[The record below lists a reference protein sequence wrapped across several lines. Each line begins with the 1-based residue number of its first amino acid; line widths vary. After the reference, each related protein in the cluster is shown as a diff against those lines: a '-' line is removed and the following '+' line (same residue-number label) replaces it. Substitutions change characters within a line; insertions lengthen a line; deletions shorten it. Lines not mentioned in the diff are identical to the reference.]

1 MANRAEPLSIE
12 SLLQK
17 QKAEKEAA
25 AKPKFLSKEERAKIA
40 IAQRAKEINAQKLKE
55 DNARRDREALEREA
69 EELRQRERGG
79 RYGGRCKCALPRAF
93 YSLLTL
99 LYNIDDD
106 RYAHPEHNRNDRND
120 RHGRRDR
127 GNNNNNS
134 SSNSNTRPPPP
145 QDERRSTPREGYQN
159 VPTGPR
165 AERSKPVSSST
176 PSSSSSM
183 PPPPV
188 PQSHTLPEPTEP
200 YVPKLTD
207 DDLSAIRSR
216 YLGVDKKKRKI
227 RKMNDRK
234 FVFDWDAQDDTFAE
248 DSPVAVGS
256 NRQGAQVM
264 FGRGRLAGM
273 DDGGGSGPRKS
284 SASSASAAEAGKG
297 HLQLADALERRMA
310 AKSGLDERHWTEKPL
325 EEMKERDWR
334 IFREDF
340 SISARGGQIPH
351 PLRSWKESSI
361 PATILEC
368 IEAIG
373 YKEPSPIQRQAI
385 PIGLQN
391 RDIIGI
397 AETGSGKT
405 AAFVIPMLAFISNMP
420 PFTDDN
426 RHLGPYALIMAPT
439 RELAQQIESEARK
452 FASPLGF
459 KCVSIVGGR
468 AVEEQQFNLR
478 EGAEIIIAT
487 PGRLRD
493 VIERHVLVLSQC
505 RYVVMDEAD
514 RMVHLGFEA
523 DLTFILDALPSETMA
538 GEDLGEQMDVDGE
551 TLVKKGRTRVTT
563 LFSATMPPAVERLAR
578 KYLKK
583 PAVITI
589 GEAGRAVD
597 TVEQRVEFVN
607 GDEKKKWVA
616 AVVVLNAWLTDAMD
630 RQRLLEILN
639 SGQYASPIIVFVNQK
654 KTADMVAKDLSRA
667 GVSVDID
674 CGACVLI
681 GKNVQWSA
689 ATLHSGKNQEQRE
702 ASLQS
707 LREGTSDVLVATDLA
722 GRGIDVQ
729 DVSLVINF
737 QMAST
742 IEAYV
747 HRIEISKS
755 PVSKVGVELAK
766 HEAAQHRVSREMK
779 RKREAD
785 DHGPLHD
792 LKRFLNHHI
801 PHPAHRQPRER
812 DASSISTA
820 SISPPSPR
828 VVPSRSPPK
837 PTYTP
842 RLPPTPTSSL
852 RNATQVHLSKK
863 YGKLGRVLG
872 SGAGGTVRLIKSSS
886 KTRGV
891 MYAVKEFRPKRN
903 GESEKEYQKK
913 VTAEFCV
920 GSTLKHP
927 NIIETVDIVSDHGLY
942 YEVRFSAP

>member
-1 MANRAEPLSIE
+1 MANRSEPLSIE

-17 QKAEKEAA
+17 QRAEKEAA
-25 AKPKFLSKEERAKIA
+25 SKPKFLSKEERAKIA
-40 IAQRAKEINAQKLKE
+40 IAARAKEIQEQREKE
-55 DNARRDREALEREA
+55 DNARKDREALERDA
-69 EELRQRERGG
+69 EDLRQKERSGG
-79 RYGGRCKCALPRAF
+79 RHNGGGAGR
-93 YSLLTL
+93 Y
-99 LYNIDDD
+99 DD
-106 RYAHPEHNRNDRND
+106 RYAHPERDRDHRGD
-120 RHGRRDR
+120 RHGRRDNRR
-127 GNNNNNS
+127 GNM
-134 SSNSNTRPPPP
+134 PPPP
-145 QDERRSTPREGYQN
+145 PPDDRRAPRDGYQN

-165 AERSKPVSSST
+165 AGRGKSGHTSGST
-176 PSSSSSM
+176 TPAPPPPSSSQ
-183 PPPPV
+183 PPLAPTTTIITTT
-188 PQSHTLPEPTEP
+188 TLPEETTP
-200 YVPKLTD
+200 YAPSMTD
-207 DDLSAIRSR
+207 GDLSAIRSR

-234 FVFDWDAQDDTFAE
+234 FVFDWDAQDDTFAA
-248 DSPVAVGS
+248 DAPAAVGGA
-256 NRQGAQVM
+256 RQGAQVM
-264 FGRGRLAGM
+264 FGRGRIAGM
-273 DDGGGSGPRKS
+273 DDGGGSGPRRPGGG
-284 SASSASAAEAGKG
+284 ATE
-297 HLQLADALERRMA
+297 LADALERRMA
-310 AKSGLDERHWTEKPL
+310 AKSGLDERHWTEKAL

-340 SISARGGQIPH
+340 SISARGGSIPH
-351 PLRSWKESSI
+351 PLRSWTESSI
-361 PATILEC
+361 PSTILEC
-368 IEAIG
+368 IEKIG

-405 AAFVIPMLAFISNMP
+405 AAFVIPMLAFISAMP

-426 RHLGPYALIMAPT
+426 RHLGPYALILAPT

-514 RMVHLGFEA
+514 RMVHLGFET
-523 DLTFILDALPSETMA
+523 DLTFILDALPSETMQ
-538 GEDLGEQMDVDGE
+538 GEDTGEQMDIDGE
-551 TLVKKGRTRVTT
+551 TMVKKGRTRVTT
-563 LFSATMPPAVERLAR
+563 LFSATMPAAVERLAR

-607 GDEKKKWVA
+607 GDEKKKWV
-616 AVVVLNAWLTDAMD
+616 VFVVLMDLLTAVC
-630 RQRLLEILN
+630 RQKLLEILN

-667 GVSVDID
+667 GVCHNSVLMG
-674 CGACVLI
+674 GARLTKRI
-681 GKNVQWSA
+681 KWSA
-689 ATLHSGKNQEQRE
+689 ATLHSGKNQEGRE
-702 ASLQS
+702 AALQS
-707 LREGTSDVLVATDLA
+707 LRTGESDVLVATDLA

-737 QMAST
+737 QMANT

-747 HRIEISKS
+747 HRIGRTGRAGKLGTAITFLTNDDDEVMYDLKQEISKS
-755 PVSKVGVELAK
+755 PVSKVPAELAK

-785 DHGPLHD
+785 DV
-792 LKRFLNHHI
+792 
-801 PHPAHRQPRER
+801 E
-812 DASSISTA
+812 
-820 SISPPSPR
+820 
-828 VVPSRSPPK
+828 
-837 PTYTP
+837 
-842 RLPPTPTSSL
+842 
-852 RNATQVHLSKK
+852 
-863 YGKLGRVLG
+863 
-872 SGAGGTVRLIKSSS
+872 
-886 KTRGV
+886 
-891 MYAVKEFRPKRN
+891 
-903 GESEKEYQKK
+903 
-913 VTAEFCV
+913 
-920 GSTLKHP
+920 
-927 NIIETVDIVSDHGLY
+927 
-942 YEVRFSAP
+942 